1 MWRFSSR
8 GTQLL
13 SLLVL
18 LSGVR
23 ASAEEPLPAPS
34 VCTERGAVVTVIVR
48 KRELWLCEDG
58 MAVRTFHVALGRGGI
73 DKHRKGDGRTPVGS
87 YALGLPRPSSQYG
100 VFIPIVYPTAD
111 QAAQGF
117 TGSEV
122 GIHGPPRGLTEPEY
136 PTTAVDWTQGCIA
149 TGIDADIELIA
160 DFVRA
165 HQPSSIVIR

>member
-1 MWRFSSR
+1 MGSFSSR

-18 LSGVR
+18 LIAAR
-23 ASAEEPLPAPS
+23 ASADEPLPAPS

-100 VFIPIVYPTAD
+100 VFIPIVYPNAD

-122 GIHGPPRGLTEPEY
+122 GSHGPPRGLSEPEY

-149 TGIDADIELIA
+149 TGTDEEVGAIA
-160 DFVRA
+160 EFVRA
-165 HQPSSIVIR
+165 RRPRVVIR